1 MYVIVYNDPPS
12 TEDCPSDN
20 EVMER
25 EDMKKSIRTGVFALV
40 VAVVTILA
48 FVNAAASGGTATA
61 RSKLTLIAPAAPGG
75 GWDGFARESQQAL
88 RSNGIVNNPQVVN
101 VPGAGGTIG
110 LSQFVQTPGR
120 EDVLLVTGGVMIGA
134 IELADNPESMADVV
148 PIARLADD
156 YAALVVP
163 SDSEFETLDDF
174 LAAWEANPGA
184 NSIGGG
190 SLGSI
195 DHLLSGLLAQK
206 IGMDPSTVNYVA
218 YSGGGEALTSLLS
231 HTTAAGMSG
240 YNEVAD
246 QIEAGTLRAL
256 AISSEERLD
265 GVDVPTFR
273 EQGVDVSMSN
283 WRGVVAAPGIT
294 DEAKAE
300 FVSII
305 TEMRES
311 DEWRD
316 TLERNSWTDSFATG
330 EEFEDFIDGE
340 VTTAQGIVK
349 ELGL

>member
-1 MYVIVYNDPPS
+1 
-12 TEDCPSDN
+12 
-20 EVMER
+20 
-25 EDMKKSIRTGVFALV
+25 MKKTLRTGVFALV
-40 VAVVTILA
+40 VAVVTVLA

-120 EDVLLVTGGVMIGA
+120 EDALLVTGGVMVGA

-156 YAALVVP
+156 YAVLVVP
-163 SDSEFETLDDF
+163 SDSEIQTLADF
-174 LAAWEANPGA
+174 LEAWQANPGA

-206 IGMDPSTVNYVA
+206 TGIDPRAVNYVA

-231 HTTAAGMSG
+231 HTTVAGMSG

-265 GVDVPTFR
+265 GVDVPTFM

-300 FVSII
+300 FIAII

-311 DEWRD
+311 EEWKD

-330 EEFEDFIDGE
+330 EEFEAFITEE
-340 VTTAQGIVK
+340 VSTAQSIVK

>member
-1 MYVIVYNDPPS
+1 
-12 TEDCPSDN
+12 
-20 EVMER
+20 
-25 EDMKKSIRTGVFALV
+25 MKKSIRTGAFALV
-40 VAVVTILA
+40 VAVVTLLA
-48 FVNAAASGGTATA
+48 FFNAAASGGTATA

-75 GWDGFARESQQAL
+75 GWDGFAREAQQAL
-88 RSNGIVNNPQVVN
+88 RSNGVVNNPQVVN

-120 EDVLLVTGGVMIGA
+120 EDALLVTGGVMVGA

-163 SDSEFETLDDF
+163 ADSEFQTLDDF
-174 LAAWEANPGA
+174 LAAWKADPGA

-246 QIEAGTLRAL
+246 QIEAGSLRAL

-265 GVDVPTFR
+265 GVDVPTFK
-273 EQGVDVSMSN
+273 EQGVDVAMSN
-283 WRGVVAAPGIT
+283 WRGVVAAPGIS
-294 DEAKAE
+294 DAARAE
-300 FVSII
+300 FTAII
-305 TEMRES
+305 TEMRET
-311 DEWRD
+311 DDWKD
-316 TLERNSWTDSFATG
+316 TLARNSWTDSFATG
-330 EEFEDFIDGE
+330 EELEEFVAGE
-340 VTTAQGIVK
+340 VATAREIVK
-349 ELGL
+349 DLGL

>member
-1 MYVIVYNDPPS
+1 
-12 TEDCPSDN
+12 
-20 EVMER
+20 
-25 EDMKKSIRTGVFALV
+25 MKQSIRTGVFALV

-120 EDVLLVTGGVMIGA
+120 EDALLVTGGVMVGA

-156 YAALVVP
+156 FDVLVVTA
-163 SDSEFETLDDF
+163 DSEFQTLDDF
-174 LAAWEANPGA
+174 LAAWKQNPGG

-195 DHLLSGLLAQK
+195 DHLLSGLLAQTV
-206 IGMDPSTVNYVA
+206 GVDPKAVNYVA

-231 HTTAAGMSG
+231 HTTAVGMSG

-265 GVDVPTFR
+265 GVDIPTFM
-273 EQGVDVSMSN
+273 EQGVDVAMSN
-283 WRGVVAAPGIT
+283 WRGVVAAPGVT

-300 FVSII
+300 FIDII

-311 DEWRD
+311 DEWKD

-330 EEFEDFIDGE
+330 EEFETFIKDE
-340 VTTAQGIVK
+340 VSTAGTIVK

>member
-1 MYVIVYNDPPS
+1 
-12 TEDCPSDN
+12 
-20 EVMER
+20 
-25 EDMKKSIRTGVFALV
+25 MKKSLRTGAFALV
-40 VAVVTILA
+40 VAVVTLLA
-48 FVNAAASGGTATA
+48 FFNAAASGGTATA

-75 GWDGFARESQQAL
+75 GWDGFAREAQQAL
-88 RSNGIVNNPQVVN
+88 RSNGVVNNPQVVN

-120 EDVLLVTGGVMIGA
+120 EDALLVTGGVMVGA

-163 SDSEFETLDDF
+163 ADSEFQTLDDF
-174 LAAWEANPGA
+174 LTAWKADPGA

-231 HTTAAGMSG
+231 HTTAVGMSG

-246 QIEAGTLRAL
+246 QIESGTLRAL
-256 AISSEERLD
+256 AISSAERLD
-265 GVDVPTFR
+265 GVDVPTFV

-283 WRGVVAAPGIT
+283 WRGVVAAPGISE
-294 DEAKAE
+294 EAKAE
-300 FVSII
+300 FISIV

-311 DEWRD
+311 DDWKD

-330 EEFEDFIDGE
+330 EEFEAFIEEE
-340 VTTAQGIVK
+340 VSTAQSIVK

>member
-1 MYVIVYNDPPS
+1 
-12 TEDCPSDN
+12 
-20 EVMER
+20 
-25 EDMKKSIRTGVFALV
+25 MKQSIRTGVFALV

-88 RSNGIVNNPQVVN
+88 RGNGIVNNPQVVN

-120 EDVLLVTGGVMIGA
+120 EDALLVTGGVMVGA

-156 YAALVVP
+156 FDVLVVTA
-163 SDSEFETLDDF
+163 DSEFQTLDDF
-174 LAAWEANPGA
+174 LAAWKSNPGG

-195 DHLLSGLLAQK
+195 DHLLSGLLAQTVG
-206 IGMDPSTVNYVA
+206 IDPKAVNYVA

-265 GVDVPTFR
+265 GVDIPTFM

-283 WRGVVAAPGIT
+283 WRGVVAAPGVT

-300 FVSII
+300 FIAII

-311 DEWRD
+311 DEWKD

-330 EEFEDFIDGE
+330 EEFETFIEDE
-340 VTTAQGIVK
+340 VSTASTIVK

>member
-1 MYVIVYNDPPS
+1 
-12 TEDCPSDN
+12 
-20 EVMER
+20 MER
-25 EDMKKSIRTGVFALV
+25 EEMKKSIRTGVFALV

-120 EDVLLVTGGVMIGA
+120 EDALLVTGGVMIGA

-163 SDSEFETLDDF
+163 ADSEFQTLDDF
-174 LAAWEANPGA
+174 LAAWQANPGA

-300 FVSII
+300 FVAII